1 MDEKNSDHS
10 QTVWLPV
17 CCCYPL
23 LRIGGLT
30 VACFHFFITKIAP
43 SKNALHLL
51 ALTLDFVFSSFH
63 LNSHKQK
70 DNETKMLDI
79 FSR

>member
-1 MDEKNSDHS
+1 M
-10 QTVWLPV
+10 
-17 CCCYPL
+17 L
-23 LRIGGLT
+23 LLSIITFGGLT

-43 SKNALHLL
+43 SKNALYLL
-51 ALTLDFVFSSFH
+51 ALALDFVFSSSQ

-79 FSR
+79 FLR